1 MKISGL
7 NLSYLV
13 KYKHIESIL
22 ENRLLIFELFLS
34 GEDYIVALKFI
45 NVLAEKV
52 LFYE

>member
-13 KYKHIESIL
+13 KYKYIESIL
-22 ENRLLIFELFLS
+22 EDRLLIFELFSS
-34 GEDYIVALKFI
+34 GEDYIVALTFI

>member
-7 NLSYLV
+7 NLSYLI
-13 KYKHIESIL
+13 KYKYIESIV
-22 ENRLLIFELFLS
+22 ENRLLIFELFSS
-34 GEDYIVALKFI
+34 GEEYIVSFTFI

>member
-13 KYKHIESIL
+13 KYKYIESIL
-22 ENRLLIFELFLS
+22 ENWLLIFELFLS
-34 GEDYIVALKFI
+34 GEDNIFALTFI
-45 NVLAEKV
+45 NFSAEKV

>member
-13 KYKHIESIL
+13 KYKYIESIV
-22 ENRLLIFELFLS
+22 ENRLLIFELFSS
-34 GEDYIVALKFI
+34 GEDYIVALTFI